1 MKQLIL
7 LFGIYMIV
15 FLSSSCTNSNP
26 DISAITNND
35 PQLVGKWIRKNKY
48 HIDLYSNGIGSKDKN
63 VVVSEDVKKFKKE
76 RINWTSFNNNFLLIN
91 TDEEVMGFSYQV
103 IGDTLFLRQPEDNL
117 EFFIKVREEKDANY
131 K

>member
-15 FLSSSCTNSNP
+15 FLSSSCTSSNP
-26 DISAITNND
+26 DISARTNND

-48 HIDLYSNGIGSKDKN
+48 HIDLYGNGIGSKDKN

-117 EFFIKVREEKDANY
+117 EFFIKVREEKEANY

>member
-15 FLSSSCTNSNP
+15 FLSSSCTSSNP

>member
-76 RINWTSFNNNFLLIN
+76 RINWASFNNNFLLIN

-117 EFFIKVREEKDANY
+117 EFFIKVREEKDAN
-131 K
+131 